1 MSDSNLAAKTTKRD
15 DMTLLVRNF
24 NFPLP
29 NALKSPTVPF
39 KSFEPVNSIASST
52 NNYDTR
58 DETEG
63 AWSTNDSSAETN
75 KKPENNIKERI
86 KPFVDFGEYF
96 QKFEE
101 FEKEGTLPEFLK
113 KKSN

>member
-1 MSDSNLAAKTTKRD
+1 MSDSNLTSKTSKRD

-39 KSFEPVNSIASST
+39 KSFDPMNSVASST
-52 NNYDTR
+52 NNFDTTE
-58 DETEG
+58 ETEQT
-63 AWSTNDSSAETN
+63 WSTNDSSSDSN
-75 KKPENNIKERI
+75 KKHEDQTKKRI
-86 KPFVDFGEYF
+86 KPFVDFSEYF
-96 QKFEE
+96 EKYKE

-113 KKSN
+113 KRKS